1 MIQLDKIEDS
11 EGIYLDKTDKSKE
24 CKIFQYKYFNN
35 GVLNL
40 IQTFVIDVTGE

>member
-1 MIQLDKIEDS
+1 MIQLDRIEDS
-11 EGIYLDKTDKSKE
+11 ERIYLDKTNKSTE
-24 CKIFQYKYFNN
+24 CKIFQYNYFNN